1 MRLALASFFTLLV
14 LFGFLF
20 SVILLGAYLLGYIEW
35 YLLLGLTIFFNF
47 LLWLFS
53 PYIGDFVNKWFYKM
67 KFIGIDGL
75 RKIDK
80 ELADFVEKT
89 CKKNGIKVPKIGYIP
104 DDNPQSFTY
113 GSASFNARI
122 VFTQG
127 IIEYLDSNERKAV
140 FGHEL
145 GHIIHRDFIVMSV
158 ASTILQLMYELYWIF
173 TRTRGKRE
181 EKSKLFIVGIIS
193 YVFYWI
199 GTYIVLFLSRLRE
212 YYADEFSAQATG
224 NPNYLSSALL
234 KIAYG
239 ILAKPD
245 KENEIRL
252 MKSTRTL
259 GIFDFKSAKQVG
271 LLYADALRSR
281 SFGMIEKSFLFDL
294 KNPWAFFI
302 ELSSTHPLTG
312 KRIRRLCKLASKMKK
327 KPLFDFK
334 KIEAFPVDKKK
345 LYEGFLIDVIMLYL
359 PVFMI
364 LAGILCLFV
373 GFIFRLSFIPL
384 ILIGKSLIILFGL
397 GIIFQTLYKYRE
409 KEFRKSSVFELMSN
423 VYASPIR
430 GIPAELK
437 GKVIGKGI
445 PGFIFSE
452 DMMFQDKSGLIYL
465 NYESLIPLFGN
476 LAFAW
481 WKVKK
486 LINKPC
492 SVKGWFVRGMAP
504 LFELKELNTK
514 EEKIKGR
521 VRTIGLVIG
530 FFIIILGLFLFM
542 L

>member
-193 YVFYWI
+193 YVLFATPCQSVI
-199 GTYIVLFLSRLRE
+199 TVLIKKTATKRQTFELACGYTGFRLFNQVQGEFRRNDE
-212 YYADEFSAQATG
+212 YNQCVV
-224 NPNYLSSALL
+224 L
-234 KIAYG
+234 
-239 ILAKPD
+239 
-245 KENEIRL
+245 
-252 MKSTRTL
+252 
-259 GIFDFKSAKQVG
+259 
-271 LLYADALRSR
+271 
-281 SFGMIEKSFLFDL
+281 
-294 KNPWAFFI
+294 
-302 ELSSTHPLTG
+302 
-312 KRIRRLCKLASKMKK
+312 
-327 KPLFDFK
+327 
-334 KIEAFPVDKKK
+334 K
-345 LYEGFLIDVIMLYL
+345 LY
-359 PVFMI
+359 
-364 LAGILCLFV
+364 
-373 GFIFRLSFIPL
+373 FR
-384 ILIGKSLIILFGL
+384 
-397 GIIFQTLYKYRE
+397 
-409 KEFRKSSVFELMSN
+409 
-423 VYASPIR
+423 
-430 GIPAELK
+430 
-437 GKVIGKGI
+437 
-445 PGFIFSE
+445 
-452 DMMFQDKSGLIYL
+452 
-465 NYESLIPLFGN
+465 
-476 LAFAW
+476 
-481 WKVKK
+481 
-486 LINKPC
+486 
-492 SVKGWFVRGMAP
+492 
-504 LFELKELNTK
+504 
-514 EEKIKGR
+514 
-521 VRTIGLVIG
+521 
-530 FFIIILGLFLFM
+530 
-542 L
+542 